1 MALVFDMDG
10 LMFNTEEL
18 YEFVADEIL
27 RRRGKQCSGELIDAM
42 MGRQPPVAIQIM
54 IDWCQLDD
62 TVQEIAAETEA
73 IFAEILESRL
83 ATMPGL
89 LELLDAAE
97 ATGIPKAVA
106 TSSGRRFVES
116 VLARLLDSE
125 LRRAMTVPTLEEG
138 ETRTPLDELGAEVIS
153 IVEPMEEME
162 NQDGR
167 LLQQMFRIEVVATWW
182 EDNEEQEISAETWRY
197 GRLYQP

>member
-1 MALVFDMDG
+1 MTVPATDRPGGFMLMESVLALLLFAIVGTALMTALNEVGRMAF
-10 LMFNTEEL
+10 E
-18 YEFVADEIL
+18 A
-27 RRRGKQCSGELIDAM
+27 RR
-42 MGRQPPVAIQIM
+42 
-54 IDWCQLDD
+54 
-62 TVQEIAAETEA
+62 
-73 IFAEILESRL
+73 
-83 ATMPGL
+83 
-89 LELLDAAE
+89 
-97 ATGIPKAVA
+97 
-106 TSSGRRFVES
+106 ES

>member
-1 MALVFDMDG
+1 MTVPATDRPGGFMLMESVLALLLFAIVGTALMTALNEVGRMAF
-10 LMFNTEEL
+10 E
-18 YEFVADEIL
+18 A
-27 RRRGKQCSGELIDAM
+27 RR
-42 MGRQPPVAIQIM
+42 
-54 IDWCQLDD
+54 
-62 TVQEIAAETEA
+62 
-73 IFAEILESRL
+73 
-83 ATMPGL
+83 
-89 LELLDAAE
+89 
-97 ATGIPKAVA
+97 
-106 TSSGRRFVES
+106 ES

-167 LLQQMFRIEVVATWW
+167 LLKQMFRIEVVATWW

>member
-1 MALVFDMDG
+1 MTVPATDRPGGFMLMESVLALLLFAIVGTALMTALNEVGRMAF
-10 LMFNTEEL
+10 E
-18 YEFVADEIL
+18 A
-27 RRRGKQCSGELIDAM
+27 RR
-42 MGRQPPVAIQIM
+42 
-54 IDWCQLDD
+54 
-62 TVQEIAAETEA
+62 
-73 IFAEILESRL
+73 
-83 ATMPGL
+83 
-89 LELLDAAE
+89 
-97 ATGIPKAVA
+97 
-106 TSSGRRFVES
+106 ES

-138 ETRTPLDELGAEVIS
+138 ETRTPLDELGAVVIS